1 MSRYRRRHGLLRH
14 IVTLLVIPVL
24 LTSATTYALFSTN
37 LTING
42 DTADPVYVAT
52 QYLKMTYTKTI
63 TQVSGKWNYSIPI
76 TIRNN
81 GPTSVTAWQLI
92 IDLPAD
98 FTNRTC
104 PTSVVCSMSG
114 QTLTINNGSG
124 NGTIAKNSTRSFTIS
139 FRTLDRYYTLQNIYV
154 SGTNIAG
161 YQTITGLTVARA
173 QGARTRVGGVYQWPI
188 TYTITNS
195 SGFDLSSW
203 QITVPWTTARS
214 VVSLDPGV
222 TYVVSGSSLL
232 ITSTQPIVDGE
243 VYVLSGVFGS
253 TSTTWT
259 IGGTIK
265 GMP

>member
-1 MSRYRRRHGLLRH
+1 MSRYRRRRGLLRH

-52 QYLKMTYTKTI
+52 QSLKMTYTKTI
-63 TQVSGKWNYSIPI
+63 TQVSGRWNYSVPI

-81 GPTSVTAWQLI
+81 GPTAITSWQLK

-104 PTSVVCSMSG
+104 PTSVTCSMSG
-114 QTLTINNGSG
+114 QTLTIVNGTGNGS
-124 NGTIAKNSTRSFTIS
+124 IAAGATRSFTIS
-139 FRTLDRYYTLQNIYV
+139 FRSLDRYYTLQNIYL
-154 SGTNIAG
+154 SGTNVTG

-173 QGARTRVGGVYQWPI
+173 QGTRTRVGSVYRWPI
-188 TYTITNS
+188 TFTITNS

-214 VVSLDPGV
+214 VISLDPGV

-232 ITSTQPIVDGE
+232 ITSTQPILDGE
-243 VYVLSGVFGS
+243 VYVLNGVFGS
-253 TSTTWT
+253 TATNWT